1 MVARDDAPRPGDVPA
16 GYDEDDPYA
25 DEDVS
30 TYPEWWRRNIEQFRD
45 HGMRPYRPPRF
56 TDGAYAPEVVA
67 ALETE
72 LGVGV
77 LLRAVEPRVGDD
89 WSVVVD
95 GREVATVGRHRSG
108 DGYTVYEL
116 PSDAFEALVR
126 DAVSGD
132 LDAEGSGTE

>member
-1 MVARDDAPRPGDVPA
+1 MTRGDDPPRPESVPA

-30 TYPEWWRRNIEQFRD
+30 TYPEWWRRNIEQFRE

-56 TDGAYAPEVVA
+56 TDGEYTPEVIE
-67 ALETE
+67 ALEAE
-72 LGVGV
+72 LGVDV
-77 LLRAVEPRVGDD
+77 LIRAVDPRVGDD
-89 WSVVVD
+89 WSVFVD

-116 PSDAFEALVR
+116 ASDEFESAVR
-126 DAVSGD
+126 RAVG
-132 LDAEGSGTE
+132 